1 MDIAQLSIVYHFG
14 LVLAVLWISSS
25 FNCCHP
31 VLYFISFIYLYQVN
45 DRYILRLRKRL
56 HHEEKKQAYQKRV
69 LSDSETVRW
78 LNHLLEKVWPI
89 CMEQIASQ
97 KILLPIVPW
106 FLEKYKPWTA
116 KKVVVQELYLG
127 RNPPMITEMRVVG
140 QSADDDHL
148 VLELGLN
155 FLSADDMSA
164 ILAVQL
170 RKRLGFGMWTKLHL
184 TGMHIEAK
192 VLVGVKFL
200 QNWPFLQRIR
210 LCFVQPPYF
219 QMIVKPIFS
228 HGLDVTEVPGIA
240 GWLDKVLAMAFEET
254 LVEPNMLVV
263 DLEKLVRSTES
274 ASSPEGGW
282 FSVDERKPVAYAKVE
297 IIEADNMKPSDPNGL
312 ADPYVKGHMGQYRFK
327 TKIQRKTLAPKWQE
341 EFKIPICT
349 WESPNV
355 LELEIRDKDLFL
367 DDTLGNCSIIVNDFR
382 GGQRHDKWL
391 SLKDIKMGR
400 LHMAITVA
408 EVDSTMKEGVDANDQ
423 AWSQS
428 GEGVPVDKDMARQ
441 EPGKTETKE
450 YLSRVSDKF
459 EQINVE
465 GQSNTCI
472 WVHQPGSDVST
483 TWEPRKGRSRNPETE
498 IPREGPGNP
507 DSPTCTGSV
516 RNDNSSE
523 EEKIPNQIQ
532 KPIESIKRKVGS
544 LFSKDR
550 KTDDTKN
557 SKEDL
562 SPRPNLK
569 AEGEKGNRVILVLND
584 VPEDFKE
591 QLAGNKTGKEGSTP
605 QKCEA
610 DSSPKNAKNVAKS
623 IIKHAGKSAHQLK
636 HRLSKK
642 ISSKSR
648 SSTNPEG
655 SDKSNLS
662 DEESNT
668 GLEGDSPK
676 AEDLTVDPVLQE
688 SFSFNSRGHDGSP
701 VQSPLLPEHVVNS
714 PVSVG
719 SCEES
724 SGLSSNASIS
734 RNSCER

>member
-31 VLYFISFIYLYQVN
+31 VVYFISFIYLYLVN
-45 DRYILRLRKRL
+45 ERYILRLRKRL
-56 HHEEKKQAYQKRV
+56 HHEEKKQAYQKRI

-78 LNHLLEKVWPI
+78 LNHLLVKVWPI

-127 RNPPMITEMRVVG
+127 RNPPLITEMRVVG

-263 DLEKLVRSTES
+263 DLEKLVGSTES
-274 ASSPEGGW
+274 ASTPEGGW
-282 FSVDERKPVAYAKVE
+282 FSVDERKPIAYAKVE

-312 ADPYVKGHMGQYRFK
+312 ADPYVKGHMGPYRFK

-367 DDTLGNCSIIVNDFR
+367 DDTLGNCSIIVNDLR

-391 SLKDIKMGR
+391 SLKNIKMGR

-408 EVDSTMKEGVDANDQ
+408 EVDPTVKQEEVDANDQ

-441 EPGKTETKE
+441 E
-450 YLSRVSDKF
+450 
-459 EQINVE
+459 
-465 GQSNTCI
+465 
-472 WVHQPGSDVST
+472 PGSDVST

-498 IPREGPGNP
+498 IPREGPGTP
-507 DSPTCTGSV
+507 DSPACTGSV

-523 EEKIPNQIQ
+523 EEEILNQNQ
-532 KPIESIKRKVGS
+532 KPIDSIKRKMVS
-544 LFSKDR
+544 LFSRDR

-562 SPRPNLK
+562 STPRPNLK
-569 AEGEKGNRVILVLND
+569 AEGEKGNGVVLVLDD

-676 AEDLTVDPVLQE
+676 AEDLPVDPVLQE
-688 SFSFNSRGHDGSP
+688 CFPFNSRGHDGSP

-714 PVSVG
+714 RVSVG

-724 SGLSSNASIS
+724 SGLRRNASIS
-734 RNSCER
+734 RNSC

>member
-31 VLYFISFIYLYQVN
+31 VVYFISFIYLYLVN
-45 DRYILRLRKRL
+45 ERYILRLRKRL
-56 HHEEKKQAYQKRV
+56 HHEEKKQAYQKRI

-78 LNHLLEKVWPI
+78 LNHLLVKVWPI

-127 RNPPMITEMRVVG
+127 RNPPLITEMRVVG

-263 DLEKLVRSTES
+263 DLEKLVGSTES
-274 ASSPEGGW
+274 ASTPEGGW
-282 FSVDERKPVAYAKVE
+282 FSVDERKPIAYAKVE

-312 ADPYVKGHMGQYRFK
+312 ADPYVKGHMGPYRFK

-367 DDTLGNCSIIVNDFR
+367 DDTLGNCSIIVNDLR

-391 SLKDIKMGR
+391 SLKNIKMGR

-408 EVDSTMKEGVDANDQ
+408 EVDPTVKEEVDANDQ

-441 EPGKTETKE
+441 E
-450 YLSRVSDKF
+450 
-459 EQINVE
+459 
-465 GQSNTCI
+465 
-472 WVHQPGSDVST
+472 PGSDVST

-498 IPREGPGNP
+498 IPREGPGTP
-507 DSPTCTGSV
+507 DSPACTGSV

-523 EEKIPNQIQ
+523 EEEILNQNQ
-532 KPIESIKRKVGS
+532 KPIDSIKRKMVS
-544 LFSKDR
+544 LFSRDR

-562 SPRPNLK
+562 STPRPNLK
-569 AEGEKGNRVILVLND
+569 AEGEKGNGVVLVLDD

-676 AEDLTVDPVLQE
+676 AEDLPVDPVLQE
-688 SFSFNSRGHDGSP
+688 CFPFNSRGHDGSP

-714 PVSVG
+714 RVSVG

-724 SGLSSNASIS
+724 SGLRRNASIS
-734 RNSCER
+734 RNSC